1 MIKQLKNGRT
11 LAYKFFILLLLS
23 GISSIPAVGQN
34 LDFNTKETIPLNDG
48 TIITLY
54 AQLTGS
60 GSTAKPS
67 KNYFYLP
74 TQIML
79 SKYPVSKVPDF
90 LFLKY
95 VTNEREDQGGVNGA
109 LMHFL
114 MQTGF
119 TQTQLSEVQ
128 AKLDARVS
136 GAKVK
141 GPVDLFGAEDAQSFT
156 ITSAVVNKEGGM
168 TKSLVT
174 SGRAPLYQG
183 GKVAVATN
191 LNKYG
196 AQLMAAT
203 FEKANSITDLSV
215 NLLYKY
221 YLKVTGLSGKITVDY
236 EKMSKMI
243 KEDKVTAEYR
253 RVESKNSVQESQSWN
268 EFHSLYNK
276 MVENSVITQEINEG
290 PVSNATSEKLTE
302 MFFQLFMSKF
312 TTPATDQPPPPPSE
326 KEKEYLPGKNSA
338 YGYYLNVKRI
348 EQSLVKKKEVIT
360 INYTFSLPMELSITQ
375 NLKTFYNSAKDN
387 KNCVASVL
395 LDDNFYKHMDIRFQ
409 VGSDVL
415 KMFDMNEVD
424 LVTVDVLKKRNSGNH
439 FTSTISFTKDDIAKK
454 GSVAGITYAS
464 GDDKNAEMYQYRTQW
479 SMKGGIKFPQN
490 PQYVVGSMQASTLD
504 LPITAHKIEFEAD
517 PEKLKELG
525 ISRAI
530 MQVRYSKFGEE
541 IEENISVSPAKN
553 EPISSKTIFID
564 KAVRGYA
571 YRMIFYHTTEG
582 KLALPWSPKVSGS
595 GSESYE
601 YAVIPEELANKS
613 SDLFI
618 KAIDMAKAI
627 ITPGPDGK
635 VSKDK
640 VLDGFKDILG
650 AVKN

>member
-79 SKYPVSKVPDF
+79 SKDPVSKVPDF

-360 INYTFSLPMELSITQ
+360 IKP
-375 NLKTFYNSAKDN
+375 
-387 KNCVASVL
+387 
-395 LDDNFYKHMDIRFQ
+395 
-409 VGSDVL
+409 
-415 KMFDMNEVD
+415 
-424 LVTVDVLKKRNSGNH
+424 
-439 FTSTISFTKDDIAKK
+439 
-454 GSVAGITYAS
+454 
-464 GDDKNAEMYQYRTQW
+464 
-479 SMKGGIKFPQN
+479 
-490 PQYVVGSMQASTLD
+490 
-504 LPITAHKIEFEAD
+504 
-517 PEKLKELG
+517 
-525 ISRAI
+525 
-530 MQVRYSKFGEE
+530 
-541 IEENISVSPAKN
+541 
-553 EPISSKTIFID
+553 
-564 KAVRGYA
+564 
-571 YRMIFYHTTEG
+571 
-582 KLALPWSPKVSGS
+582 
-595 GSESYE
+595 
-601 YAVIPEELANKS
+601 
-613 SDLFI
+613 
-618 KAIDMAKAI
+618 
-627 ITPGPDGK
+627 
-635 VSKDK
+635 
-640 VLDGFKDILG
+640 
-650 AVKN
+650 

>member
-1 MIKQLKNGRT
+1 MIKQLNNFKISDC
-11 LAYKFFILLLLS
+11 KFFILLLFS
-23 GISSIPAVGQN
+23 GIVMTPVAGQK

-48 TIITLY
+48 TMITLY
-54 AQLTGS
+54 AQLSGS

-79 SKYPVSKVPDF
+79 SRDPVSKVPDF

-95 VTNEREDQGGVNGA
+95 VTNEREDQSGVNGA

-114 MQTGF
+114 MQTGY
-119 TQTQLSEVQ
+119 TQAQLLEVQ
-128 AKLDARVS
+128 AKLNGRVS

-141 GPVDLFGAEDAQSFT
+141 GPVDLFGADDAQSFT
-156 ITSAVVNKEGGM
+156 ITSAIVSKDGGM

-191 LNKYG
+191 LNLHG

-203 FEKANSITDLSV
+203 FENANSIADLSV

-221 YLKVTGLSGKITVDY
+221 YLKVHGVSGTITVDY
-236 EKMSKMI
+236 EKMSQMV
-243 KEDKVTAEYR
+243 KEDKVTAKYAK
-253 RVESKNSVQESQSWN
+253 VESKNSVRESQSWS

-276 MVENSVITQEINEG
+276 MLENSVIKIEIDDGDLPNE
-290 PVSNATSEKLTE
+290 TSAKLAE
-302 MFFQLFMSKF
+302 MFFQLFMDKF
-312 TTPATDQPPPPPSE
+312 TTPATDQPPPLPSE
-326 KEKEYLPGKNSA
+326 KEKEYLPGKKGA

-360 INYTFSLPMELSITQ
+360 INYNFSVPMELSITQ
-375 NLKTFYNSAKDN
+375 NLKTFYNAAKDN

-424 LVTVDVLKKRNSGNH
+424 LVTVDILKKRNSGNN
-439 FTSTISFTKDDIAKK
+439 FTGTINFTKDDIAKT
-454 GSVAGITYAS
+454 GSVAGVTYAA

-479 SMKGGIKFPQN
+479 SMKGGIKYPQN

-517 PEKLKELG
+517 PDKLKELG
-525 ISRAI
+525 ISRAV

-571 YRMIFYHTTEG
+571 YRLIFYHKTEG
-582 KLALPWSPKVSGS
+582 KLALPWSPKVNGS
-595 GSESYE
+595 GTESYE
-601 YAVIPEELANKS
+601 YAVIPDELANKT
-613 SDLFI
+613 SDLFL
-618 KAIDMAKAI
+618 KAIDAAKTI

-635 VSKDK
+635 ITADK
-640 VLDGFKDILG
+640 VLDDFKEVLG
-650 AVKN
+650 VINN